1 MTGSSLIALGLT
13 WWQAIISLVVGQL
26 IATALV
32 VLNSLPG
39 AYYHCE
45 KSSAVSWEEVALIDL
60 LSGIPCCESICL
72 GDVWKCIRDLESDSV
87 IYR

>member
-13 WWQAIISLVVGQL
+13 WWQAIISIVVGQL

-39 AYYHCE
+39 AYYHRE
-45 KSSAVSWEEVALIDL
+45 KNSALAQEELAF
-60 LSGIPCCESICL
+60 
-72 GDVWKCIRDLESDSV
+72 
-87 IYR
+87 Y